1 VNITDIALTAAIA
14 GQVTIVST
22 PDLDTTTLLDL
33 RDLGTPVIYVNP
45 AATPEELAAD
55 LEEQL
60 RWIEDAVIAAAL
72 HDPDVE
78 ILREDD

>member
-1 VNITDIALTAAIA
+1 MNITDIALTAAIA

-33 RDLGTPVIYVNP
+33 RDLGMPVIYVNP

-60 RWIEDAVIAAAL
+60 RWIEDAVIAAEL
-72 HDPDVE
+72 NDPDVE
-78 ILREDD
+78 IMREDE